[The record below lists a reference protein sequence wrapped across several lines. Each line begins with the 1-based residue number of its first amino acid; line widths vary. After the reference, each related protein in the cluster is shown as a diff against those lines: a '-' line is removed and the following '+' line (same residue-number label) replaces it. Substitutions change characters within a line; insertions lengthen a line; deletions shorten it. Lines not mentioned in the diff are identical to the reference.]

1 MKSLYSKTGR
11 RETVRLVN
19 STYPATRKIKEKFI
33 CGLRGA
39 CRSLYRWRASVMP
52 PKQNER
58 REVRT
63 FTKKQSKRCPDHL
76 NQEPRRKQQLGDGVP
91 RLFVCAPSLC
101 TVSGARGCGWP
112 APARCC
118 CRSNRPFSFFFIS
131 SFSSSSSL
139 QSRQQ
144 GLRTP

>member
-63 FTKKQSKRCPDHL
+63 FTKKQSKRCFQTTSIRSHAESSNSATGSRVFLCVRPPCVPCPVRAAVDD
-76 NQEPRRKQQLGDGVP
+76 QLLRDAAAA
-91 RLFVCAPSLC
+91 RTDPSL
-101 TVSGARGCGWP
+101 
-112 APARCC
+112 
-118 CRSNRPFSFFFIS
+118 FFIS